1 MRYFIFGPAFLMPA
15 VVGLALAV
23 WLPMAPVAAQQIPKS
38 LRDGGPDDPQRK
50 TQSGWTVSIAAGRDD
65 GAIGFADE
73 LARALNDGDDL
84 RVLPVISRG
93 PIGNVEDLL
102 KLREIDIAITQA
114 DALEYFRSERK
125 TSLSA
130 RVLYIA
136 GLPAGEL
143 HVAAR
148 DSIHSLQELRGQR
161 VVFGPAGSA
170 AAMTGPI
177 FFRRLG
183 IAVKPVYTDLPAGLD
198 LVKSGEAAAM
208 LTVESK
214 PSDRWL
220 RVPPYAGIHF
230 LPAPYG
236 KAFSDLY
243 TAGALTSA
251 DYPNLIGPDERVDTI
266 AVPGVL
272 AVQNL
277 SKTDDRFRRVLRFV
291 DYLYARWDR
300 LREPPFHRGWRDVD
314 IAATARG
321 WTRFSPS
328 EVFRQFILWREKQYS
343 RRLQ

>member
-1 MRYFIFGPAFLMPA
+1 MRYFIFGPAFLRPA

-23 WLPMAPVAAQQIPKS
+23 SAPLVPAAAQQIPKS
-38 LRDGGPDDPQRK
+38 LREGPDDPQRK
-50 TQSGWTVSIAAGRDD
+50 TQDGWSVRIAASRDD
-65 GAIGFADE
+65 TAARFADE

-84 RVLPVISRG
+84 RVLPVLSRG

-102 KLREIDIAITQA
+102 KLPEIDVAITQA
-114 DALEYFRSERK
+114 DALEYFRTERK
-125 TSLSA
+125 TSLGT
-130 RVLYIA
+130 RIQYIA
-136 GLPAGEL
+136 GLPPAQL

-148 DSIHSLQELRGQR
+148 ESVHSLQELRGQK

-170 AAMTGPI
+170 AAVTGPI
-177 FFRRLG
+177 LFRRLG
-183 IAVKPVYTDLPAGLD
+183 IAVKPVYTDAAAGLD
-198 LVKSGEAAAM
+198 LVKSGDAAAL

-214 PSDRWL
+214 PGDLWL

-230 LPAPYG
+230 LPAPHG
-236 KAFSDLY
+236 KVLADLY
-243 TAGALTSA
+243 AAAALTSA
-251 DYPNLIGPDERVDTI
+251 DYPNLIGPDEQVDTI

-277 SKTDDRFRRVLRFV
+277 SKNDDRFRRVLRFV

-300 LREPPFHRGWRDVD
+300 LREPPFYRGWRDVD
-314 IAATARG
+314 IAATAHG

-343 RRLQ
+343 RSLQ